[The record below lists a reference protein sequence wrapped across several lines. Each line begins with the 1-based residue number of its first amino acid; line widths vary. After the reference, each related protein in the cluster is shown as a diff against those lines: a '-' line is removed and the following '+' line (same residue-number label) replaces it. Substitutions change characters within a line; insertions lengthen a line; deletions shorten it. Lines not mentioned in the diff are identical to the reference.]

1 MYKIDSIK
9 NMTRQRRYT
18 SLTKFSIT
26 GILQICHKVT
36 TGKSFWTMA
45 NTKISRSK
53 WWNLIYWSSVLE
65 FQDLLLLLL
74 LQGKKNIL
82 FPLLEIK
89 LLHGSKADSDVI
101 VCKDTDVLILMIW
114 AYSNIQSYHKKLSMF
129 LPQQNIVFEYILSK
143 YCISFQ
149 MYPFSTPWKHQKSLR
164 FSDAFRRQRKSVLET
179 NGFMVEDREIT
190 RIKHPEA
197 DKSNKI

>member
-1 MYKIDSIK
+1 
-9 NMTRQRRYT
+9 
-18 SLTKFSIT
+18 
-26 GILQICHKVT
+26 
-36 TGKSFWTMA
+36 MA
-45 NTKISRSK
+45 NTKINRSK
-53 WWNLIYWSSVLE
+53 WWNRIYWSSVLE

-82 FPLLEIK
+82 FPLQEIK

-114 AYSNIQSYHKKLSMF
+114 AYSNIQCYHKKLSMF

-143 YCISFQ
+143 YCISFP

-164 FSDAFRRQRKSVLET
+164 FSDAFRR
-179 NGFMVEDREIT
+179 
-190 RIKHPEA
+190 
-197 DKSNKI
+197 